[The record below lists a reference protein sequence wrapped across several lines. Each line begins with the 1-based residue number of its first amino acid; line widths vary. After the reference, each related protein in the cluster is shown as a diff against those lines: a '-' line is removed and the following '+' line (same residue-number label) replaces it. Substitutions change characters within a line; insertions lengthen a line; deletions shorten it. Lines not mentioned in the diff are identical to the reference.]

1 VELDQWYLIDHAGA
15 RGGGGI
21 VVDICLFGRGTRKS
35 NPYFFRS
42 VHGEQ
47 IEIVVFFG
55 GGRGPL
61 NRLPPNIDTKNDV
74 MK

>member
-1 VELDQWYLIDHAGA
+1 MELDQWHLIDHAGA

-35 NPYFFRS
+35 NQYFFR
-42 VHGEQ
+42 

-55 GGRGPL
+55 GEGGR
-61 NRLPPNIDTKNDV
+61 
-74 MK
+74 